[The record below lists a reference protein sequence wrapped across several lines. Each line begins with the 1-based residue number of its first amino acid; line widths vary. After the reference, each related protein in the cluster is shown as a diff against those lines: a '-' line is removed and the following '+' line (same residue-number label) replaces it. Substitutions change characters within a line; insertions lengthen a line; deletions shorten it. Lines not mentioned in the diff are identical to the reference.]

1 MAYELNKQLMVALLA
16 ATLAACGGGSG
27 GSSSD
32 NTGGDTSGGDT
43 SGGNNSGGDTSG
55 GNNSGGDTSGG
66 DTSGGNNSGGD
77 TSGGDNSGGDTSG
90 GDGTDE
96 EPRQNL
102 AISAQPHAEGV
113 VLNWLAVTGATSYT
127 VYMDNSAIDADSPAT
142 SRQNVSCSAS
152 PCRVVTPNNGLQHVL
167 VVAEGT
173 AYQSDDLAVV
183 AGAMNDTGYDKCF
196 GTVNSLGSNSADC
209 ATAPAAAG
217 QDGVNGRDANTALV
231 KVGAGPKGFDFTK
244 LDVNGNEVANSATA
258 WRCVR
263 DNVTGRT
270 WEVKQTD
277 TTIALNDDFTDD
289 ASLYDGRRTFNFAGD
304 AAYLATGQVADVAF
318 SGSVDY
324 LINQANNDQL
334 CGKTDWRLPSQQEM
348 LSILDM
354 SAVDVST
361 STYPQLGA
369 FEIKST
375 EAIGSSG
382 GYETFIN
389 SGYLTATQV
398 LGNSDAIHI
407 IDARNKY
414 ISAAFKTGGQQ
425 LGTTAKDSSCI
436 KPTSSSGSCVYAG
449 HFARLVSY

>member
-1 MAYELNKQLMVALLA
+1 MARELNKQLLIALLA
-16 ATLAACGGGSG
+16 TSLAACGGGSG
-27 GSSSD
+27 GSSD
-32 NTGGDTSGGDT
+32 NNPPGTGNGGDNSGDTNNGGD
-43 SGGNNSGGDTSG
+43 NSGDT
-55 GNNSGGDTSGG
+55 NN
-66 DTSGGNNSGGD
+66 
-77 TSGGDNSGGDTSG
+77 GGDNSGGNNAIS
-90 GDGTDE
+90 
-96 EPRQNL
+96 RQNL

-113 VLNWLAVTGATSYT
+113 VLSWPAVTGATSYT
-127 VYMDNSAIDADSPAT
+127 VYMDNSAIDPDSPAT
-142 SRQNVSCSAS
+142 GSQNVSCSAA

-173 AYQSDDLAVV
+173 AYQSDDLIVL

-244 LDVNGNEVANSATA
+244 LDVNGNELAISATA

-270 WEVKQTD
+270 WEVKQSD
-277 TTIALNDDFTDD
+277 TSIPLNDDFGDD

-436 KPTSSSGSCVYAG
+436 KPTSSSDSCVYAG
-449 HFARLVSY
+449 YFARLVSY